1 VSRQL
6 AHVAEV
12 LRRERA
18 TIFVARSR
26 ISPPRSQRRHHQR
39 PGTYLPASHSRV
51 VRLVPVAVAA
61 VTLLVG
67 LAGGTAYA
75 LFTASGSGTG
85 EATVAKLQP
94 VAVEPATA
102 TVSTVLFPGATGTL
116 ELSLTNPNTR
126 TLKLIGVI
134 QDGPV
139 AVTGGGPGCTSG
151 TATTP
156 GTSGV
161 SVVSSLATGLSDT
174 LPPGHSTL
182 TFPNGAQMNTSSSST
197 CQGASFHI
205 PVAVKVRT

>member
-1 VSRQL
+1 MSKTFLVADQAIRDRAALRASWAPRRRL
-6 AHVAEV
+6 AD
-12 LRRERA
+12 RPKCRA
-18 TIFVARSR
+18 
-26 ISPPRSQRRHHQR
+26 RHLA
-39 PGTYLPASHSRV
+39 PL
-51 VRLVPVAVAA
+51 RLVPFAVAV
-61 VTLLVG
+61 VTLFIG
-67 LAGGTAYA
+67 LLGGTAYA
-75 LFTASGSGTG
+75 LFTASGSGTSQVG
-85 EATVAKLQP
+85 VGTLKP
-94 VAVEPATA
+94 VVVEHATA

-126 TLKLIGVI
+126 TLMLIGVT

-182 TFPNGAQMNTSSSST
+182 TFPNGAQMTASSSST